1 MIRLRHHHLMCMHTY
16 SGTGYS
22 GEFCRNM
29 ERILQTLRQNPDTAV
44 MLSAACDD
52 ICGACP
58 NRIGGRC
65 REEASIQKRDAKVA
79 AFFNCGGDIQ
89 TTYRQLLDKIGPA
102 FSKLTD
108 VSQVCHRCEFYEL
121 CNAVLPKKLL

>member
-22 GEFCRNM
+22 GDFCRNM
-29 ERILQTLRQNPDTAV
+29 EQILRTLRRNPDTVIA
-44 MLSAACDD
+44 LSAACDD

-58 NRIGGRC
+58 NRIGNRC
-65 REEASIQKRDAKVA
+65 QEEVSIQKRDAEVA
-79 AFFNCGGDIQ
+79 AFFDCRSGMRM
-89 TTYRQLLDKIGPA
+89 TYRQLLEKIGPA

-108 VSQVCHRCEFYEL
+108 VSEVCHRCEFYDL
-121 CNAVLPKKLL
+121 CNAVLPKKLV